1 MANKPLPKKLPA
13 PPPNK
18 RNYDGTRGREVAGI
32 LALGAS
38 LFVLFAMLSSQAHA
52 LVMGPFGRNVA
63 AMVYRIAGL
72 GSYALVTMAVVASV
86 RWRSARR
93 SRGRRR
99 GRRWAAGAGGVA
111 AAAVPG
117 YCIAGIGL
125 AALGGNLPRCRGR

>member
-72 GSYALVTMAVVASV
+72 GSYALVVMAVVAAV
-86 RWRSARR
+86 RSLMEKRPLIPWQITSARLPP
-93 SRGRRR
+93 S
-99 GRRWAAGAGGVA
+99 AP
-111 AAAVPG
+111 PG
-117 YCIAGIGL
+117 PMPAM
-125 AALGGNLPRCRGR
+125 R